1 MDLRMDGRFAQRS
14 MEKRKLQMKEIV
26 STESTEKRECRGE
39 RLQGIPLERDNPAP
53 GGTYLPRG
61 KVPRLPPM
69 LIGAGLEVC
78 RQKFQVLEVLEQKV
92 PRFGSF

>member
-1 MDLRMDGRFAQRS
+1 
-14 MEKRKLQMKEIV
+14 MKDM
-26 STESTEKRECRGE
+26 STTENIEGTEKRERRGE

-69 LIGAGLEVC
+69 LIGAGLEVY
-78 RQKFQVLEVLEQKV
+78 RQKFQASEILE
-92 PRFGSF
+92 